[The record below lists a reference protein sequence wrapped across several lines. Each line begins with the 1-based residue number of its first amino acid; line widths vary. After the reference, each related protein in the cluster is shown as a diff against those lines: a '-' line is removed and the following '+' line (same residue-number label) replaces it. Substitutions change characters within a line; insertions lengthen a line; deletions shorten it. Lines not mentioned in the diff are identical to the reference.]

1 MTWVGGRGG
10 MEAALVTRAAIP
22 FEAIPAAGVHG
33 VGLAALPGNVLRLVR
48 GYFAAR
54 RILRRHRPQVILFTG
69 GYVGVPVAFAARHI
83 PKLAFV
89 PDLEPGLA
97 LRSIGRGADTIA
109 LAAEETRTFFPSS
122 RRTVVTGYPVRPDL
136 QPVERGEARARL
148 NLHPRDE
155 VLLVMG
161 GSRGAR
167 AINEALWV
175 CLEKVLQFGEVI
187 HLTGELDFPRVES
200 IRRGLP
206 PRLAE
211 RYHAFAYLHAAEISW
226 ALSAA
231 NLALSRAGAS
241 ILGEYPLFG
250 LPAVLVPYPHTW
262 RYQYRNA
269 MYLVNHG
276 AALVLRER
284 DLPERLSETALE
296 LLNDRPRLSRMA
308 ESARALHVPGAA
320 QAIATELENLA
331 RTWSA

>member
-1 MTWVGGRGG
+1 
-10 MEAALVTRAAIP
+10 
-22 FEAIPAAGVHG
+22 
-33 VGLAALPGNVLRLVR
+33 
-48 GYFAAR
+48 
-54 RILRRHRPQVILFTG
+54 
-69 GYVGVPVAFAARHI
+69 
-83 PKLAFV
+83 
-89 PDLEPGLA
+89 
-97 LRSIGRGADTIA
+97 
-109 LAAEETRTFFPSS
+109 
-122 RRTVVTGYPVRPDL
+122 
-136 QPVERGEARARL
+136 
-148 NLHPRDE
+148 
-155 VLLVMG
+155 
-161 GSRGAR
+161 
-167 AINEALWV
+167 
-175 CLEKVLQFGEVI
+175 VI
-187 HLTGELDFPRVES
+187 HLTGELDFPRVEA